1 MAGVYSLIT
10 KYFQSLPAMNLFDC
24 FGYCKISQILYS
36 GLKKNIVVIIA
47 KALKFLFEFTRLCGS
62 LWGVYRVFTGVYTSL
77 REFTGSLQE
86 FTGSLQEFMGSL
98 WEFTRSLREF
108 IGSLQE
114 FTVSVWDFTGSVWEF
129 MGSLQEFMG
138 SLQVFTG
145 SLQGIQCTFNG
156 YSMYI
161 QWALNV
167 HSISPIKLF
176 FALMIL
182 TYLLTDSHTP
192 NLEMPSHLKMYRII
206 DCIEFLDSVD
216 LFFKGQY

>member
-86 FTGSLQEFMGSL
+86 FMGSL

-114 FTVSVWDFTGSVWEF
+114 FTGSVWEF
-129 MGSLQEFMG
+129 MGSL
-138 SLQVFTG
+138 
-145 SLQGIQCTFNG
+145 
-156 YSMYI
+156 
-161 QWALNV
+161 
-167 HSISPIKLF
+167 
-176 FALMIL
+176 
-182 TYLLTDSHTP
+182 
-192 NLEMPSHLKMYRII
+192 
-206 DCIEFLDSVD
+206 
-216 LFFKGQY
+216 